1 MTTSPSEGRSAP
13 VAATVSVTDD
23 DLVIALVDGRTV
35 SVPLA
40 WYPRLLRGSREE
52 RTDWR
57 LIGRGI
63 GIHWPALD
71 EDIKVEHVLAGIPS
85 GEGPASLQRW
95 IASRQGAA

>member
-13 VAATVSVTDD
+13 VVATVSVTDD
-23 DLVIALVDGRTV
+23 DLVIAHVDGRTV

-57 LIGRGI
+57 LIGRGWRPPSAA
-63 GIHWPALD
+63 WPRSAN
-71 EDIKVEHVLAGIPS
+71 PRS
-85 GEGPASLQRW
+85 MS
-95 IASRQGAA
+95 